1 MAEHVRTTAEAAA
14 LAGRILG
21 ARDKPLVVLS
31 TDPATD
37 GFVIDVHDVESGT
50 LGVADLVLIHTGD
63 LTRTLAAHLPDRAQ
77 VYGGA
82 GRSYPVDF
90 GADPDWRRSPL
101 RFPGPRAATAL
112 VGDVLTHAN
121 AAQLFARKPASRR
134 VAVTGVVQGFAGDER
149 ALVATDGHG
158 PATISRELTYPPFP
172 LDWVLHRG
180 QRVAGMLDLDDHRLL
195 VTEPE
200 PELAALMAA
209 FPHHS
214 VTLAFVTKVTA
225 ARATVLLHPAVEFTV
240 RRDDVS
246 KNPLD
251 TVDLLLAEGDVV
263 AVRVLH
269 LSDGTIH
276 LSLYDVDD
284 DEPIVAPL
292 ALTTGGRP
300 WLEAGRALPPED
312 ADTHGEL
319 AALERR
325 APVPGAVPAAAARE
339 VVAAEAVPPEPSAP
353 EGEAAAAPAAET
365 AAGAAPGAGA
375 ATATS
380 RPVPGPGM
388 RPAMPHSG
396 AAVESADEHVAAA
409 ERPGAH
415 GSALRSTQR
424 ALDTARAEISVLKA
438 RLAEAGADDSAAN
451 RLRARATAAEARLKD
466 ALVGRAELELRVR
479 ELKEQQRA
487 STQALRSARKA
498 VAVPPTPS
506 DDRAARRSRW
516 STDEAWVRHE
526 IYFAWVDRVEPAER
540 ADRPLGDYVVG
551 PRFADSLTALDD
563 GQFDK
568 AMRAAVD
575 AATGRIREIPGREA
589 HLLRTG
595 DGAGDPPTVRASDG
609 AKCWRAYIEQRTA
622 QARRIHYWV
631 LPGGGVELS
640 RIVTHDD
647 VQP

>member
-1 MAEHVRTTAEAAA
+1 MAEHVRTTAEAVA

-21 ARDKPLVVLS
+21 AREKPVVVLS

-37 GFVIDVHDVESGT
+37 GFAIDADDVESGT
-50 LGVADLVLIHTGD
+50 QGVADLVLIDTGD

-121 AAQLFARKPASRR
+121 AARLFDCKPASRR

-172 LDWVLHRG
+172 LDWVVRRG

-195 VTEPE
+195 VTEPA
-200 PELAALMAA
+200 PDTAALLAAFA
-209 FPHHS
+209 HHS
-214 VTLAFVTKVTA
+214 VTLAFVTKVTP
-225 ARATVLLHPAVEFTV
+225 ARATLLLHPAVEFTV

-284 DEPIVAPL
+284 DEAIVPPL
-292 ALTTGGRP
+292 ALTTGGPP
-300 WLEAGRALPPED
+300 WLAQGRALLPED

-319 AALERR
+319 AELERR
-325 APVPGAVPAAAARE
+325 TPVPGA
-339 VVAAEAVPPEPSAP
+339 S
-353 EGEAAAAPAAET
+353 
-365 AAGAAPGAGA
+365 GAGA
-375 ATATS
+375 AGAVSEAPAVDAAAAEPDAPGVAEASPPTTA

-388 RPAMPHSG
+388 RPAMPHAASAAG
-396 AAVESADEHVAAA
+396 AASAATDAAADAGHADEHAAAVESRA
-409 ERPGAH
+409 PH

-424 ALDTARAEISVLKA
+424 ALDTARAEIAGLKA
-438 RLAEAGADDSAAN
+438 RLAEADADDSAAS
-451 RLRARATAAEARLKD
+451 RLRARAATAESRLKE

-479 ELKEQQRA
+479 ELDARQRA
-487 STQALRSARKA
+487 GTQALRSARKA
-498 VAVPPTPS
+498 AAASSAPG
-506 DDRAARRSRW
+506 DDRATRRSRW

-526 IYFAWVDRVEPAER
+526 IYLAWVDRVEPAER
-540 ADRPLGDYVVG
+540 ADHPLGDYIVG
-551 PRFADSLTALDD
+551 PRFAESLAPLDD
-563 GQFDK
+563 GRFDK
-568 AMRAAVD
+568 AMKAAVD
-575 AATGRIREIPGREA
+575 AATGRIREVPGREA

-609 AKCWRAYIEQRTA
+609 AKCWRAYIEQKTA
-622 QARRIHYWV
+622 QARRIHYWI
-631 LPGGGVELS
+631 LPGGTVELS
-640 RIVTHDD
+640 RIVPHDD